1 MRYAWNRARSV
12 DAQVVGEMVAD
23 LAEAHGGVCPPQM
36 LVEASRSPDAP
47 LHRLFEWDDT
57 VAASA
62 HRRQQARMVVRELR
76 VVEMTDKGEQHL
88 QAFVHVIRIE
98 DDRACEGYRLT
109 RLVVQSVD
117 EYGQMLDEALAGL
130 KAWRKR
136 YNHLEELGSILSVI
150 DHVIAR

>member
-12 DAQVVGEMVAD
+12 DAQVVGEMVAG
-23 LAEAHGGVCPPQM
+23 LAEAHGGVCPPQA

-76 VVEMTDKGEQHL
+76 VVEVTDEGEQHM
-88 QAFVHVIRIE
+88 QAFVHVIRMDE
-98 DDRACEGYRLT
+98 DQAREGYRLT
-109 RLVVQSVD
+109 RLVVESVD
-117 EYGQMLDEALAGL
+117 EYAQVLDEALAGL
-130 KAWRKR
+130 RSWRKR
-136 YNHLEELGSILSVI
+136 YEHLTELGSVLAVI
-150 DHVIAR
+150 DEVV